1 MPAVGDTWERGSP
14 YERYVGRWSRLV
26 APPFLAWLGAPAR
39 KRWLDVGCGTGA
51 LCATILDQ
59 CAPAAVTGIEPSA
72 GFLATAR
79 ANLGERAA
87 LKEGSATAIPLKDAT
102 VDVVVSGLVLNF
114 VAEPR
119 AAMAEM
125 IRVITPGG
133 AIAAYVWD
141 YAGKMELMRIF
152 WDAAVALDPEAARQD
167 EGVRFALCRPERL
180 SALFA
185 EAGLADVRTTT
196 IDIDTPFANFDEYWQ
211 PFEGGQGPAPAYAM
225 SLDETARLRLR
236 ERIRER
242 IPASTDGTIA
252 LTARAW
258 AVRGVLAP

>member
-1 MPAVGDTWERGSP
+1 
-14 YERYVGRWSRLV
+14 
-26 APPFLAWLGAPAR
+26 AR

-87 LKEGSATAIPLKDAT
+87 LKEGSATAIPLPDAT
-102 VDVVVSGLVLNF
+102 VDVVVSGLVLKF
-114 VAEPR
+114 VADPR

-125 IRVITPGG
+125 IRVTAPGG

-196 IDIDTPFANFDEYWQ
+196 ID
-211 PFEGGQGPAPAYAM
+211 
-225 SLDETARLRLR
+225 
-236 ERIRER
+236 
-242 IPASTDGTIA
+242 
-252 LTARAW
+252 
-258 AVRGVLAP
+258 